1 MNMNKLKLGPLLDN
15 TKSNMI
21 MMLS

>member
-1 MNMNKLKLGPLLDN
+1 MNKLKLGPLLDN